1 MAIEMRQMQSQMIN
15 LGGPCLSAILYGVR
29 RVGNCIGSL
38 KDKTYY
44 SIHRVSNNNNITI
57 TLIHHSETQ
66 WET

>member
-15 LGGPCLSAILYGVR
+15 LGGPCLSAI
-29 RVGNCIGSL
+29 
-38 KDKTYY
+38 Y

-57 TLIHHSETQ
+57 TPIHHSETQ